1 MLFRSLLSTACA
13 FKGVAG
19 SLSDGP
25 SRDLTRT
32 NAMGFKIFGTG
43 AIPVDIN
50 GRYEVR
56 EHNVPGVI
64 DGVEINPGDLIV
76 GDIDGVTVVPSKIID
91 QVVEAVRAKN
101 AGESEFRKAVKAGM
115 SPSAAFAKYGVL

>member
-1 MLFRSLLSTACA
+1 MFVCFPKFLNLGLSL
-13 FKGVAG
+13 
-19 SLSDGP
+19 
-25 SRDLTRT
+25 
-32 NAMGFKIFGTG
+32 
-43 AIPVDIN
+43 
-50 GRYEVR
+50 
-56 EHNVPGVI
+56 
-64 DGVEINPGDLIV
+64 INPGDLIV

>member
-1 MLFRSLLSTACA
+1 M
-13 FKGVAG
+13 VA
-19 SLSDGP
+19 
-25 SRDLTRT
+25 
-32 NAMGFKIFGTG
+32 MKY
-43 AIPVDIN
+43 V
-50 GRYEVR
+50 

-76 GDIDGVTVVPSKIID
+76 ADIDGVTVVPSKIID